1 MPTERAATTDTRG
14 RGDAGRSARHAR
26 PALLVLDLVAVLL
39 FVTVGRRTHAEGIS
53 AAGVLDTA
61 WPFLAGAATGWGAA
75 RAWRRPTSLASGA
88 VVWATTLVLGMA
100 LRRATGDGTAAP
112 FVLVA
117 VATLAVLLLGWRGLI
132 VAVGGPARRRA
143 ESEVAGRR

>member
-1 MPTERAATTDTRG
+1 
-14 RGDAGRSARHAR
+14 
-26 PALLVLDLVAVLL
+26 VLDLVAVLL

-112 FVLVA
+112 FVVVAALV
-117 VATLAVLLLGWRGLI
+117 LAALFLGWRALAH
-132 VAVGGPARRRA
+132 VARSRA
-143 ESEVAGRR
+143 ERP

>member
-1 MPTERAATTDTRG
+1 MPTDRADTTDIPG
-14 RGDAGRSARHAR
+14 RGETDR
-26 PALLVLDLVAVLL
+26 PAWPPRSTLLVLDLVAVLL
-39 FVTVGRRTHAEGIS
+39 FATVGRRSHAEGIS

-88 VVWATTLVLGMA
+88 GVWATTHVLGMA

-112 FVLVA
+112 FVVVAALV
-117 VATLAVLLLGWRGLI
+117 LAALFLGWRALAH
-132 VAVGGPARRRA
+132 VARSRA
-143 ESEVAGRR
+143 ERP

>member
-100 LRRATGDGTAAP
+100 LRRATGDG
-112 FVLVA
+112 
-117 VATLAVLLLGWRGLI
+117 R
-132 VAVGGPARRRA
+132 
-143 ESEVAGRR
+143 

>member
-39 FVTVGRRTHAEGIS
+39 FATVGRRSHAEGIS

-112 FVLVA
+112 FVVVAALV
-117 VATLAVLLLGWRGLI
+117 LAALFLGWRALAH
-132 VAVGGPARRRA
+132 VARSRA
-143 ESEVAGRR
+143 ERP